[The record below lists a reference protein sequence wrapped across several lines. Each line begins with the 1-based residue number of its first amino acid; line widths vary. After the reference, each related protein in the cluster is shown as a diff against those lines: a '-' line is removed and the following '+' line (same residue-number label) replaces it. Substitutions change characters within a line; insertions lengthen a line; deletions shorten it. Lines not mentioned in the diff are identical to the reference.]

1 MSSAPCCANFW
12 SHTIYD
18 WGDVVPPV
26 SYGDGISDAKCV
38 VSGLQMDYRRFQNQ
52 AQLACYTNER
62 DAIRAYDA
70 ATPITTNLM
79 GTFKDLDYF
88 EWAKEMDVV
97 SWDNYPD
104 MDTPPSFTA
113 MCHDLMRG
121 IGGNKPFMLM
131 EQTPNQQNWFPFCKV
146 KRPGEVRQLSW
157 QAVSHGADTV
167 QFFQMKQSIGGCE
180 RFHGAVIA
188 HDGTEQSRVF
198 KETAALGGEL
208 DRIGKRI
215 MGSEIRAKVAIMFDW
230 QSYWSLEGC
239 VGPTA
244 GFSYPNE
251 VHRFYR
257 AFWRRNVPVDIIEST
272 TPLDKLK
279 QYDLVVAPALI
290 TVLPGVAETLE
301 SYVSEGGSFI
311 TGYMAGIHDEHDLVV
326 PGGYPGKL
334 RDLMGVWVE
343 EIDALTPDETIE
355 VHGDAVDAKGEIVAS
370 IIHREGARR
379 LAAYGGGE
387 FYAGHSALTVN
398 TYGKGKAY
406 FVGTP
411 LDETGMSAFMA
422 PIIKELG
429 LKPLDTPEDV
439 SLSVRYGDDGV
450 RYAFLINNSESGQEA
465 VPGRAQRRCGTAHR
479 PCGRRAGRAQTVRRE
494 RDRTRIIGIG
504 VVTWQDVSDATEY
517 ARASRR
523 TLYWS
528 QVLNSIEDRLD
539 SDMTAKRRILAF
551 EIGTFF
557 TRYVVFEDG
566 RMGIPGTI
574 ATPVD
579 SVESFY
585 QALAHIVNGQRAPLD
600 GIAMSVPGFIDVSKQ
615 VAVTAGALGMLY
627 KHEIGKELQEYLD
640 KPVPTWMENDANCA
654 AMAEKLSGNAVKLDD
669 FALITI
675 DTGIGGAL
683 FLDGGIRRGKDWR
696 AGELGMMIP
705 NYETGGFN
713 TMQNYLSTIVLAE
726 DYAKEF
732 DVPTGS
738 IVPATLF
745 RRLDEPRVRK
755 IVDEWIDYL
764 AIAIFNTAAA
774 TDPECIL
781 LGGGICREQQLLP
794 MVNAALDRIPQWGD
808 FRTSVKRCRHTN
820 NAGLIGAYYAF
831 ETEVGGLTDVPIR

>member
-1 MSSAPCCANFW
+1 MKPMFDHFLFGGDWNPEQWPEDTWEHDLDMLEDAHINEVTINVFSWALLQPAEDRYDFSMLDKIVALLVKHDFNIVMATGTAALPGWMVRLHPETIRTEQNGTRHVFGGRHNFCPTSPYFRKASRALAAHVAERYAGTSGLVAWHVCNEYGGGGGLCYCDHCAEAFRTWLKNKYGTVEALNKAWCANFW

-52 AQLACYTNER
+52 AQLACYTNEC

-97 SWDNYPD
+97 SWDNYPG

-146 KRPGEVRQLSW
+146 KRSGEVRKLSW

-343 EIDALTPDETIE
+343 EIDALAPDETIE

-450 RYAFLINNSESGQEA
+450 RYAFLINNSESDKRLCLDELNG
-465 VPGRAQRRCGTAHR
+465 
-479 PCGRRAGRAQTVRRE
+479 
-494 RDRTRIIGIG
+494 G
-504 VVTWQDVSDATEY
+504 VELLT
-517 ARASRR
+517 
-523 TLYWS
+523 
-528 QVLNSIEDRLD
+528 
-539 SDMTAKRRILAF
+539 
-551 EIGTFF
+551 GH
-557 TRYVVFEDG
+557 VVDG
-566 RMGIPGTI
+566 
-574 ATPVD
+574 PV
-579 SVESFY
+579 ELKPY
-585 QALAHIVNGQRAPLD
+585 GVNV
-600 GIAMSVPGFIDVSKQ
+600 I
-615 VAVTAGALGMLY
+615 
-627 KHEIGKELQEYLD
+627 
-640 KPVPTWMENDANCA
+640 
-654 AMAEKLSGNAVKLDD
+654 
-669 FALITI
+669 
-675 DTGIGGAL
+675 
-683 FLDGGIRRGKDWR
+683 
-696 AGELGMMIP
+696 ELG
-705 NYETGGFN
+705 
-713 TMQNYLSTIVLAE
+713 
-726 DYAKEF
+726 
-732 DVPTGS
+732 
-738 IVPATLF
+738 
-745 RRLDEPRVRK
+745 
-755 IVDEWIDYL
+755 
-764 AIAIFNTAAA
+764 
-774 TDPECIL
+774 
-781 LGGGICREQQLLP
+781 
-794 MVNAALDRIPQWGD
+794 
-808 FRTSVKRCRHTN
+808 
-820 NAGLIGAYYAF
+820 
-831 ETEVGGLTDVPIR
+831 

>member
-1 MSSAPCCANFW
+1 MKPMFDHFLFGGDWNPEQWPEDTWEHDLDMLEDAHINEVTINVFSWALLQPAEDRYDFSMLDKIVALLVKHDFNIVMATGTAALPGWMVRLHPETIRTEQNGTRHVFGGRHNFCPTSPYFRKASRALAAHVAERYAGTSGLVAWHVCNEYGGGGGLCYCDHCAEAFRTWLKNKYGTVEALNKAWCANFW

-97 SWDNYPD
+97 SWDNYPG

-146 KRPGEVRQLSW
+146 KRPGEVRKLSW

-272 TPLDKLK
+272 APLDKLK

-343 EIDALTPDETIE
+343 EIDALAPDETIE
-355 VHGDAVDAKGEIVAS
+355 VHGDAVGAKGEIVAS

-450 RYAFLINNSESGQEA
+450 RYAFLINNSES
-465 VPGRAQRRCGTAHR
+465 
-479 PCGRRAGRAQTVRRE
+479 
-494 RDRTRIIGIG
+494 DK
-504 VVTWQDVSDATEY
+504 
-517 ARASRR
+517 
-523 TLYWS
+523 
-528 QVLNSIEDRLD
+528 RL
-539 SDMTAKRRILAF
+539 
-551 EIGTFF
+551 
-557 TRYVVFEDG
+557 
-566 RMGIPGTI
+566 
-574 ATPVD
+574 
-579 SVESFY
+579 
-585 QALAHIVNGQRAPLD
+585 
-600 GIAMSVPGFIDVSKQ
+600 
-615 VAVTAGALGMLY
+615 
-627 KHEIGKELQEYLD
+627 
-640 KPVPTWMENDANCA
+640 C
-654 AMAEKLSGNAVKLDD
+654 
-669 FALITI
+669 
-675 DTGIGGAL
+675 
-683 FLDGGIRRGKDWR
+683 
-696 AGELGMMIP
+696 
-705 NYETGGFN
+705 
-713 TMQNYLSTIVLAE
+713 
-726 DYAKEF
+726 
-732 DVPTGS
+732 
-738 IVPATLF
+738 
-745 RRLDEPRVRK
+745 LDELNGGVELLTGHV
-755 IVDEWIDYL
+755 VDGPVELKPY
-764 AIAIFNTAAA
+764 
-774 TDPECIL
+774 
-781 LGGGICREQQLLP
+781 G
-794 MVNAALDRIPQWGD
+794 VNVIERG
-808 FRTSVKRCRHTN
+808 
-820 NAGLIGAYYAF
+820 
-831 ETEVGGLTDVPIR
+831 

>member
-1 MSSAPCCANFW
+1 MKPMFGHFLFGGDWNPEQWPEDTWEHDLDMLEDAHINEVTINVFSWALLQPAEDRYDFSMLDKIVALLVKHDFNIVMATGTAALPGWMVRLHPETIRTEQNGTHHVFGGRHNFCPTSPYFRKASRALAAHVAERYAGTSGLVAWHVCNEYGGGGGLCYCDHCAEAFRTWLKNKYGTVEALNKAWCANFW

-52 AQLACYTNER
+52 AQLACCTNER

-97 SWDNYPD
+97 SWDNYPG

-146 KRPGEVRQLSW
+146 KRPGEVRKLSW

-343 EIDALTPDETIE
+343 EIDALAPDETIE

-387 FYAGHSALTVN
+387 FYVGHSALTVN

-450 RYAFLINNSESGQEA
+450 RYAFLINNSESDKRLCLDELNG
-465 VPGRAQRRCGTAHR
+465 
-479 PCGRRAGRAQTVRRE
+479 
-494 RDRTRIIGIG
+494 G
-504 VVTWQDVSDATEY
+504 VELLT
-517 ARASRR
+517 
-523 TLYWS
+523 
-528 QVLNSIEDRLD
+528 
-539 SDMTAKRRILAF
+539 
-551 EIGTFF
+551 GH
-557 TRYVVFEDG
+557 VVDG
-566 RMGIPGTI
+566 
-574 ATPVD
+574 PV
-579 SVESFY
+579 ELKPY
-585 QALAHIVNGQRAPLD
+585 GVNV
-600 GIAMSVPGFIDVSKQ
+600 I
-615 VAVTAGALGMLY
+615 
-627 KHEIGKELQEYLD
+627 
-640 KPVPTWMENDANCA
+640 
-654 AMAEKLSGNAVKLDD
+654 
-669 FALITI
+669 
-675 DTGIGGAL
+675 
-683 FLDGGIRRGKDWR
+683 
-696 AGELGMMIP
+696 ELG
-705 NYETGGFN
+705 
-713 TMQNYLSTIVLAE
+713 
-726 DYAKEF
+726 
-732 DVPTGS
+732 
-738 IVPATLF
+738 
-745 RRLDEPRVRK
+745 
-755 IVDEWIDYL
+755 
-764 AIAIFNTAAA
+764 
-774 TDPECIL
+774 
-781 LGGGICREQQLLP
+781 
-794 MVNAALDRIPQWGD
+794 
-808 FRTSVKRCRHTN
+808 
-820 NAGLIGAYYAF
+820 
-831 ETEVGGLTDVPIR
+831 

>member
-1 MSSAPCCANFW
+1 MKPMFDHFLFGGDWNPEQWPEDTWEHDLDMLEDAHINEVTINVFSWALLQPAEDRYDFSMLDKIVALLVKHDFNIVMATGTAALPGWMVRLHPETIRTEQNGTRHVFGGRHNFCPTSPYFRKASRALAAHVAERYAGTSGLVAWHVCNEYGGGGGLCYCDHCAEAFRTWLKNKYGTVEALNKAWCANFW

-97 SWDNYPD
+97 SWDNYPG

-146 KRPGEVRQLSW
+146 KRPGEVRKLSW

-215 MGSEIRAKVAIMFDW
+215 MGSQIRAKVVIMFDW

-343 EIDALTPDETIE
+343 EIDALAPDETIE

-387 FYAGHSALTVN
+387 FYVGHSALTVN

-450 RYAFLINNSESGQEA
+450 RYAFLINNSAADKRLCLSELNGGTELLTGAVINDLIELDPYGVGVIALQQESPA
-465 VPGRAQRRCGTAHR
+465 AK
-479 PCGRRAGRAQTVRRE
+479 
-494 RDRTRIIGIG
+494 
-504 VVTWQDVSDATEY
+504 DAY
-517 ARASRR
+517 
-523 TLYWS
+523 
-528 QVLNSIEDRLD
+528 
-539 SDMTAKRRILAF
+539 
-551 EIGTFF
+551 
-557 TRYVVFEDG
+557 
-566 RMGIPGTI
+566 
-574 ATPVD
+574 
-579 SVESFY
+579 
-585 QALAHIVNGQRAPLD
+585 
-600 GIAMSVPGFIDVSKQ
+600 
-615 VAVTAGALGMLY
+615 
-627 KHEIGKELQEYLD
+627 
-640 KPVPTWMENDANCA
+640 
-654 AMAEKLSGNAVKLDD
+654 
-669 FALITI
+669 
-675 DTGIGGAL
+675 
-683 FLDGGIRRGKDWR
+683 
-696 AGELGMMIP
+696 
-705 NYETGGFN
+705 
-713 TMQNYLSTIVLAE
+713 
-726 DYAKEF
+726 
-732 DVPTGS
+732 
-738 IVPATLF
+738 
-745 RRLDEPRVRK
+745 
-755 IVDEWIDYL
+755 
-764 AIAIFNTAAA
+764 
-774 TDPECIL
+774 
-781 LGGGICREQQLLP
+781 
-794 MVNAALDRIPQWGD
+794 
-808 FRTSVKRCRHTN
+808 
-820 NAGLIGAYYAF
+820 
-831 ETEVGGLTDVPIR
+831 

>member
-1 MSSAPCCANFW
+1 MKPMFDHFLFGGDWNPEQWPEDTWEHDLDMLEDAHINEVTINVFSWALLQPAEDRYDFSMLDKIVALLVKHDFNIVMATGTAALPGWMVRLHPETVRTEQNGTRHVFGGRHNFCPTSPYFRKASRALAAHVAERYAGTSGLVAWHVCNEYGGGGGLCYCDHCAEAFRTWLKNKYGTVEALNKAWCANFW

-97 SWDNYPD
+97 SWDNYPG

-146 KRPGEVRQLSW
+146 KRSGEVRKLSW

-343 EIDALTPDETIE
+343 EIDALAPDETIE

-450 RYAFLINNSESGQEA
+450 RYAFLINNSESDKRLCLDELNG
-465 VPGRAQRRCGTAHR
+465 
-479 PCGRRAGRAQTVRRE
+479 
-494 RDRTRIIGIG
+494 G
-504 VVTWQDVSDATEY
+504 VELLT
-517 ARASRR
+517 
-523 TLYWS
+523 
-528 QVLNSIEDRLD
+528 
-539 SDMTAKRRILAF
+539 
-551 EIGTFF
+551 GH
-557 TRYVVFEDG
+557 VVDG
-566 RMGIPGTI
+566 
-574 ATPVD
+574 PV
-579 SVESFY
+579 ELKPY
-585 QALAHIVNGQRAPLD
+585 GVNV
-600 GIAMSVPGFIDVSKQ
+600 I
-615 VAVTAGALGMLY
+615 
-627 KHEIGKELQEYLD
+627 
-640 KPVPTWMENDANCA
+640 
-654 AMAEKLSGNAVKLDD
+654 
-669 FALITI
+669 
-675 DTGIGGAL
+675 
-683 FLDGGIRRGKDWR
+683 
-696 AGELGMMIP
+696 ELG
-705 NYETGGFN
+705 
-713 TMQNYLSTIVLAE
+713 
-726 DYAKEF
+726 
-732 DVPTGS
+732 
-738 IVPATLF
+738 
-745 RRLDEPRVRK
+745 
-755 IVDEWIDYL
+755 
-764 AIAIFNTAAA
+764 
-774 TDPECIL
+774 
-781 LGGGICREQQLLP
+781 
-794 MVNAALDRIPQWGD
+794 
-808 FRTSVKRCRHTN
+808 
-820 NAGLIGAYYAF
+820 
-831 ETEVGGLTDVPIR
+831 

>member
-1 MSSAPCCANFW
+1 MKPMFDHFLFGGDWNPEQWPEDTWEHDLDMLEDAHINEVTINVFSWALLQPAEDRYDFSMLDKIVALLVKHDFNIVMATGTAALPGWMVRLHPETIRTEQNGTRHVFGGRHNFCPTSPYFRKASRTLAAHVAERYAGTSGLVAWHVCNEYGGGGGLCYCDHCAEAFRTWLKNKYGTVEALNKAWCANFW

-97 SWDNYPD
+97 SWDNYPG

-146 KRPGEVRQLSW
+146 KRPGEVRKLSW

-343 EIDALTPDETIE
+343 EIDALAPDETIE

-450 RYAFLINNSESGQEA
+450 RYAFLINNSESDKRLCLDELNG
-465 VPGRAQRRCGTAHR
+465 
-479 PCGRRAGRAQTVRRE
+479 
-494 RDRTRIIGIG
+494 G
-504 VVTWQDVSDATEY
+504 VELLT
-517 ARASRR
+517 
-523 TLYWS
+523 
-528 QVLNSIEDRLD
+528 
-539 SDMTAKRRILAF
+539 
-551 EIGTFF
+551 GH
-557 TRYVVFEDG
+557 VVDG
-566 RMGIPGTI
+566 
-574 ATPVD
+574 PV
-579 SVESFY
+579 ELKPY
-585 QALAHIVNGQRAPLD
+585 GVNV
-600 GIAMSVPGFIDVSKQ
+600 I
-615 VAVTAGALGMLY
+615 
-627 KHEIGKELQEYLD
+627 
-640 KPVPTWMENDANCA
+640 
-654 AMAEKLSGNAVKLDD
+654 
-669 FALITI
+669 
-675 DTGIGGAL
+675 
-683 FLDGGIRRGKDWR
+683 
-696 AGELGMMIP
+696 ELG
-705 NYETGGFN
+705 
-713 TMQNYLSTIVLAE
+713 
-726 DYAKEF
+726 
-732 DVPTGS
+732 
-738 IVPATLF
+738 
-745 RRLDEPRVRK
+745 
-755 IVDEWIDYL
+755 
-764 AIAIFNTAAA
+764 
-774 TDPECIL
+774 
-781 LGGGICREQQLLP
+781 
-794 MVNAALDRIPQWGD
+794 
-808 FRTSVKRCRHTN
+808 
-820 NAGLIGAYYAF
+820 
-831 ETEVGGLTDVPIR
+831 

>member
-1 MSSAPCCANFW
+1 MKPMFDHFLFGGDWNPEQWPEDTWEHDLDMLEDAHINEVTINVFSWALLQPAEDRYDFSMLDKIVALLVKHDFNIVMATGTAALPGWMVRLHPETIRTEQNGTRHVFGGRHNFCPTSPYFRKASRALAAHVAERYAGTSGLVAWHVCNEYGGGGGLCYCDHCAEAFRTWLKNKYGTVEALNKAWCANFW
-12 SHTIYD
+12 SRTIYD

-97 SWDNYPD
+97 SWDNYPG

-146 KRPGEVRQLSW
+146 KRPGEVRKLSW
-157 QAVSHGADTV
+157 QAVAHGADTV

-215 MGSEIRAKVAIMFDW
+215 MGSQIRAKVAIMFDW

-257 AFWRRNVPVDIIEST
+257 AFWRRNVPADIIEST

-290 TVLPGVAETLE
+290 AVLPGVAETLE

-343 EIDALTPDETIE
+343 EIDALAPDETIE

-379 LAAYGGGE
+379 LATYGGGE

-450 RYAFLINNSESGQEA
+450 RYAFLINNSESDKRLCLDELNG
-465 VPGRAQRRCGTAHR
+465 
-479 PCGRRAGRAQTVRRE
+479 
-494 RDRTRIIGIG
+494 G
-504 VVTWQDVSDATEY
+504 VELLT
-517 ARASRR
+517 
-523 TLYWS
+523 
-528 QVLNSIEDRLD
+528 
-539 SDMTAKRRILAF
+539 
-551 EIGTFF
+551 GH
-557 TRYVVFEDG
+557 VVDG
-566 RMGIPGTI
+566 
-574 ATPVD
+574 PV
-579 SVESFY
+579 ELKPY
-585 QALAHIVNGQRAPLD
+585 GVNV
-600 GIAMSVPGFIDVSKQ
+600 I
-615 VAVTAGALGMLY
+615 
-627 KHEIGKELQEYLD
+627 
-640 KPVPTWMENDANCA
+640 
-654 AMAEKLSGNAVKLDD
+654 
-669 FALITI
+669 
-675 DTGIGGAL
+675 
-683 FLDGGIRRGKDWR
+683 
-696 AGELGMMIP
+696 ELG
-705 NYETGGFN
+705 
-713 TMQNYLSTIVLAE
+713 
-726 DYAKEF
+726 
-732 DVPTGS
+732 
-738 IVPATLF
+738 
-745 RRLDEPRVRK
+745 
-755 IVDEWIDYL
+755 
-764 AIAIFNTAAA
+764 
-774 TDPECIL
+774 
-781 LGGGICREQQLLP
+781 
-794 MVNAALDRIPQWGD
+794 
-808 FRTSVKRCRHTN
+808 
-820 NAGLIGAYYAF
+820 
-831 ETEVGGLTDVPIR
+831 

>member
-1 MSSAPCCANFW
+1 MKPMFDHFLFGGDWNPEQWPEDTWEHDLDMLEDAHINEVTINVFSWALLQPAEDRYDFSMLDKIVALLVKHDFNIVMATGTAALPGWMVRLHPETIRTEQNGTRHVFGGRHNFCPTSPYFRKASRALAAHVAERYAGTSGLVAWHVCNEYGGGGGLCYCDHCAEAFRTWLKNKYGTVEALNKAWCANFW

-97 SWDNYPD
+97 SWDNYPG

-146 KRPGEVRQLSW
+146 KRPGEVRKLSW

-251 VHRFYR
+251 VRRFYR

-301 SYVSEGGSFI
+301 FYVSEGGSFI

-343 EIDALTPDETIE
+343 EIDALAPDETIE
-355 VHGDAVDAKGEIVAS
+355 VHGDVVDAKGEIVAS

-450 RYAFLINNSESGQEA
+450 RYAFLINNSESDKRLCLDELNG
-465 VPGRAQRRCGTAHR
+465 
-479 PCGRRAGRAQTVRRE
+479 
-494 RDRTRIIGIG
+494 G
-504 VVTWQDVSDATEY
+504 VELLT
-517 ARASRR
+517 
-523 TLYWS
+523 
-528 QVLNSIEDRLD
+528 
-539 SDMTAKRRILAF
+539 
-551 EIGTFF
+551 GH
-557 TRYVVFEDG
+557 VVDG
-566 RMGIPGTI
+566 
-574 ATPVD
+574 PV
-579 SVESFY
+579 ELKPY
-585 QALAHIVNGQRAPLD
+585 GVNV
-600 GIAMSVPGFIDVSKQ
+600 I
-615 VAVTAGALGMLY
+615 
-627 KHEIGKELQEYLD
+627 
-640 KPVPTWMENDANCA
+640 
-654 AMAEKLSGNAVKLDD
+654 
-669 FALITI
+669 
-675 DTGIGGAL
+675 
-683 FLDGGIRRGKDWR
+683 
-696 AGELGMMIP
+696 ELG
-705 NYETGGFN
+705 
-713 TMQNYLSTIVLAE
+713 
-726 DYAKEF
+726 
-732 DVPTGS
+732 
-738 IVPATLF
+738 
-745 RRLDEPRVRK
+745 
-755 IVDEWIDYL
+755 
-764 AIAIFNTAAA
+764 
-774 TDPECIL
+774 
-781 LGGGICREQQLLP
+781 
-794 MVNAALDRIPQWGD
+794 
-808 FRTSVKRCRHTN
+808 
-820 NAGLIGAYYAF
+820 
-831 ETEVGGLTDVPIR
+831 

>member
-1 MSSAPCCANFW
+1 MKPMFDHFLFGGDWNPEQWPEDTWEHDLDMLEDAHINEVTINVFSWALLQPAEDRYDFSMLDKIVALLVKHDFNIVMATGTAALPGWMVRLHPETIRTEQNGTRHVFGGRHNFCPTSPYFRKASRALAAHVAERYAGTSGLVAWHVCNEYGGGGGLCYCDHCAEAFRTWLKNKYGTVEALNKAWCANFW

-97 SWDNYPD
+97 SWDNYPG

-146 KRPGEVRQLSW
+146 KRPGEVRKLSW
-157 QAVSHGADTV
+157 QAVSHGADAV

-239 VGPTA
+239 VGPIA

-343 EIDALTPDETIE
+343 EIDALAPDETIE

-450 RYAFLINNSESGQEA
+450 RYAFLINNSESDKRLCLDELNG
-465 VPGRAQRRCGTAHR
+465 
-479 PCGRRAGRAQTVRRE
+479 
-494 RDRTRIIGIG
+494 G
-504 VVTWQDVSDATEY
+504 VELLT
-517 ARASRR
+517 
-523 TLYWS
+523 
-528 QVLNSIEDRLD
+528 
-539 SDMTAKRRILAF
+539 
-551 EIGTFF
+551 GH
-557 TRYVVFEDG
+557 VVDG
-566 RMGIPGTI
+566 
-574 ATPVD
+574 PV
-579 SVESFY
+579 ELKPY
-585 QALAHIVNGQRAPLD
+585 GVNV
-600 GIAMSVPGFIDVSKQ
+600 I
-615 VAVTAGALGMLY
+615 
-627 KHEIGKELQEYLD
+627 
-640 KPVPTWMENDANCA
+640 
-654 AMAEKLSGNAVKLDD
+654 
-669 FALITI
+669 
-675 DTGIGGAL
+675 
-683 FLDGGIRRGKDWR
+683 
-696 AGELGMMIP
+696 ELG
-705 NYETGGFN
+705 
-713 TMQNYLSTIVLAE
+713 
-726 DYAKEF
+726 
-732 DVPTGS
+732 
-738 IVPATLF
+738 
-745 RRLDEPRVRK
+745 
-755 IVDEWIDYL
+755 
-764 AIAIFNTAAA
+764 
-774 TDPECIL
+774 
-781 LGGGICREQQLLP
+781 
-794 MVNAALDRIPQWGD
+794 
-808 FRTSVKRCRHTN
+808 
-820 NAGLIGAYYAF
+820 
-831 ETEVGGLTDVPIR
+831 

>member
-1 MSSAPCCANFW
+1 MKPMFDHFLFGGDWNPEQWPEDTWEHDLDMFEDAHINEVTINVFSWALLQPAEDRYDFSMLDKIVALLVKHDFNIVMATGTAALPGWMVRLHPETIRTEQNGTRHVFGGRHNFCPTSPYFRKASRALAAHVAERYAGTSGLVAWHVCNEYGGGGGLCYCDHCAEAFRTWLKNKYGTVEALNKAWCANFW

-97 SWDNYPD
+97 SWDNYPG

-121 IGGNKPFMLM
+121 IDGNKPFMLM

-146 KRPGEVRQLSW
+146 KRPGEVRKLSW

-343 EIDALTPDETIE
+343 EIDALAPDETIE

-450 RYAFLINNSESGQEA
+450 RYAFLINNSESDKRLCLDELNG
-465 VPGRAQRRCGTAHR
+465 
-479 PCGRRAGRAQTVRRE
+479 
-494 RDRTRIIGIG
+494 G
-504 VVTWQDVSDATEY
+504 VELLT
-517 ARASRR
+517 
-523 TLYWS
+523 
-528 QVLNSIEDRLD
+528 
-539 SDMTAKRRILAF
+539 
-551 EIGTFF
+551 GH
-557 TRYVVFEDG
+557 VVDG
-566 RMGIPGTI
+566 
-574 ATPVD
+574 PV
-579 SVESFY
+579 ELKPY
-585 QALAHIVNGQRAPLD
+585 GVNV
-600 GIAMSVPGFIDVSKQ
+600 I
-615 VAVTAGALGMLY
+615 
-627 KHEIGKELQEYLD
+627 
-640 KPVPTWMENDANCA
+640 
-654 AMAEKLSGNAVKLDD
+654 
-669 FALITI
+669 
-675 DTGIGGAL
+675 
-683 FLDGGIRRGKDWR
+683 
-696 AGELGMMIP
+696 ELG
-705 NYETGGFN
+705 
-713 TMQNYLSTIVLAE
+713 
-726 DYAKEF
+726 
-732 DVPTGS
+732 
-738 IVPATLF
+738 
-745 RRLDEPRVRK
+745 
-755 IVDEWIDYL
+755 
-764 AIAIFNTAAA
+764 
-774 TDPECIL
+774 
-781 LGGGICREQQLLP
+781 
-794 MVNAALDRIPQWGD
+794 
-808 FRTSVKRCRHTN
+808 
-820 NAGLIGAYYAF
+820 
-831 ETEVGGLTDVPIR
+831 

>member
-1 MSSAPCCANFW
+1 MKPMFDHFLFGGDWNPEQWPEDTWEHDLDMLEDAHINEVTINVFSWALLQPAEDRYDFSMLDKIVALLVKHDFNIVMATGTAALPGWMVRLHPETIRTEQNGTRHVFGGRHNFCPTSPYFRKASRALAAHVAERYAGTSGLVAWHVCNEYGGGGGLCYCDHCAEAFRTWLKNKYGTVEALNKAWCANFW

-38 VSGLQMDYRRFQNQ
+38 VSGLQMDYRRFQKQ

-97 SWDNYPD
+97 SWDNYPG

-146 KRPGEVRQLSW
+146 KRPGEVRKLSW

-343 EIDALTPDETIE
+343 EIDALAPDETIE
-355 VHGDAVDAKGEIVAS
+355 VHGDAVGAKGEIVAS

-450 RYAFLINNSESGQEA
+450 RYAFLINNSESDKRLCLDELNG
-465 VPGRAQRRCGTAHR
+465 
-479 PCGRRAGRAQTVRRE
+479 
-494 RDRTRIIGIG
+494 G
-504 VVTWQDVSDATEY
+504 VELLT
-517 ARASRR
+517 
-523 TLYWS
+523 
-528 QVLNSIEDRLD
+528 
-539 SDMTAKRRILAF
+539 
-551 EIGTFF
+551 GH
-557 TRYVVFEDG
+557 VVDG
-566 RMGIPGTI
+566 
-574 ATPVD
+574 PV
-579 SVESFY
+579 ELKPY
-585 QALAHIVNGQRAPLD
+585 GVNV
-600 GIAMSVPGFIDVSKQ
+600 I
-615 VAVTAGALGMLY
+615 
-627 KHEIGKELQEYLD
+627 
-640 KPVPTWMENDANCA
+640 
-654 AMAEKLSGNAVKLDD
+654 
-669 FALITI
+669 
-675 DTGIGGAL
+675 
-683 FLDGGIRRGKDWR
+683 
-696 AGELGMMIP
+696 ELG
-705 NYETGGFN
+705 
-713 TMQNYLSTIVLAE
+713 
-726 DYAKEF
+726 
-732 DVPTGS
+732 
-738 IVPATLF
+738 
-745 RRLDEPRVRK
+745 
-755 IVDEWIDYL
+755 
-764 AIAIFNTAAA
+764 
-774 TDPECIL
+774 
-781 LGGGICREQQLLP
+781 
-794 MVNAALDRIPQWGD
+794 
-808 FRTSVKRCRHTN
+808 
-820 NAGLIGAYYAF
+820 
-831 ETEVGGLTDVPIR
+831 

>member
-1 MSSAPCCANFW
+1 MKPMFDHFLFGGDWNPEQWPEDTWEHDLDMLEDAHINEVTINVFSWALLQPAEDRYDFSMLDKIVALLVKHDFNIVMATGTAALPGWMVRLHPETIRTEQNGTRHVFGGRHNFCPTSPYFRKASRALAAHVAERYAGTSGLVAWHVCNEYGGGGGLCYCDHCAEAFRTWLKNKYGTVEALNKAWCANFW

-97 SWDNYPD
+97 SWDNYPG

-146 KRPGEVRQLSW
+146 KRPGEVRKLSW

-343 EIDALTPDETIE
+343 EIDALAPDETIE

-450 RYAFLINNSESGQEA
+450 RYAFLINNSESDKRLCLDELNGGVELL
-465 VPGRAQRRCGTAHR
+465 
-479 PCGRRAGRAQTVRRE
+479 AGHVVDGPVE
-494 RDRTRIIGIG
+494 LKPYG
-504 VVTWQDVSDATEY
+504 VNV
-517 ARASRR
+517 
-523 TLYWS
+523 
-528 QVLNSIEDRLD
+528 I
-539 SDMTAKRRILAF
+539 
-551 EIGTFF
+551 
-557 TRYVVFEDG
+557 
-566 RMGIPGTI
+566 
-574 ATPVD
+574 
-579 SVESFY
+579 
-585 QALAHIVNGQRAPLD
+585 
-600 GIAMSVPGFIDVSKQ
+600 
-615 VAVTAGALGMLY
+615 
-627 KHEIGKELQEYLD
+627 
-640 KPVPTWMENDANCA
+640 
-654 AMAEKLSGNAVKLDD
+654 
-669 FALITI
+669 
-675 DTGIGGAL
+675 
-683 FLDGGIRRGKDWR
+683 
-696 AGELGMMIP
+696 ELG
-705 NYETGGFN
+705 
-713 TMQNYLSTIVLAE
+713 
-726 DYAKEF
+726 
-732 DVPTGS
+732 
-738 IVPATLF
+738 
-745 RRLDEPRVRK
+745 
-755 IVDEWIDYL
+755 
-764 AIAIFNTAAA
+764 
-774 TDPECIL
+774 
-781 LGGGICREQQLLP
+781 
-794 MVNAALDRIPQWGD
+794 
-808 FRTSVKRCRHTN
+808 
-820 NAGLIGAYYAF
+820 
-831 ETEVGGLTDVPIR
+831 

>member
-1 MSSAPCCANFW
+1 MKPMFDHFLFGGDWNPEQWPEDTWEHDLDMLEDAHINEVTINVFSWALLQPAEDRYDFSMLDKIVTLLVKHDFNIVMATGTAALPGWMVRLHPETIRTEQNGTRHVFGGRHNFCPTSPYFRKASRALAAHVAERYAGTSGLVAWHVCNEYGGGGGLCYCDHCAEAFRTWLKNKYGTVEALNKSWCANFW
-12 SHTIYD
+12 SRTIYD

-97 SWDNYPD
+97 SWDNYPG

-146 KRPGEVRQLSW
+146 KRPGEVRKLSW
-157 QAVSHGADTV
+157 QAVAHGADTV

-215 MGSEIRAKVAIMFDW
+215 MGSQIRAKVAIMFDW
-230 QSYWSLEGC
+230 QSCWSLEGC

-272 TPLDKLK
+272 MPLDKLK

-343 EIDALTPDETIE
+343 EIDVLAPDETIE

-379 LAAYGGGE
+379 LATYGGGE

-450 RYAFLINNSESGQEA
+450 RYAFLINNSESDKRLCLDELNG
-465 VPGRAQRRCGTAHR
+465 
-479 PCGRRAGRAQTVRRE
+479 
-494 RDRTRIIGIG
+494 G
-504 VVTWQDVSDATEY
+504 VELLT
-517 ARASRR
+517 
-523 TLYWS
+523 
-528 QVLNSIEDRLD
+528 
-539 SDMTAKRRILAF
+539 
-551 EIGTFF
+551 GH
-557 TRYVVFEDG
+557 VVDG
-566 RMGIPGTI
+566 
-574 ATPVD
+574 PV
-579 SVESFY
+579 ELKPY
-585 QALAHIVNGQRAPLD
+585 GVNV
-600 GIAMSVPGFIDVSKQ
+600 I
-615 VAVTAGALGMLY
+615 
-627 KHEIGKELQEYLD
+627 
-640 KPVPTWMENDANCA
+640 
-654 AMAEKLSGNAVKLDD
+654 
-669 FALITI
+669 
-675 DTGIGGAL
+675 
-683 FLDGGIRRGKDWR
+683 
-696 AGELGMMIP
+696 ELG
-705 NYETGGFN
+705 
-713 TMQNYLSTIVLAE
+713 
-726 DYAKEF
+726 
-732 DVPTGS
+732 
-738 IVPATLF
+738 
-745 RRLDEPRVRK
+745 
-755 IVDEWIDYL
+755 
-764 AIAIFNTAAA
+764 
-774 TDPECIL
+774 
-781 LGGGICREQQLLP
+781 
-794 MVNAALDRIPQWGD
+794 
-808 FRTSVKRCRHTN
+808 
-820 NAGLIGAYYAF
+820 
-831 ETEVGGLTDVPIR
+831 

>member
-1 MSSAPCCANFW
+1 MKPMFDHFLFGGDWNPEQWPEDTWEHDLDMLEDAHINEVTINVFSWALLQPAEDRYDFSMLDKIVALLVKHDFNIVMATGTAALPGWMVRLHPETIRIEQNGTRHVFGGRHNFCPTSPYFRKASRALAAHVAERYAGTSGLVAWHVCNEYGGGGGLCYCDHCAEAFRTWLKNKYGTVEALNKAWCANFW

-97 SWDNYPD
+97 SWNNYPG

-146 KRPGEVRQLSW
+146 KRPGEVRKLSW

-301 SYVSEGGSFI
+301 FYVSEGGSFI

-343 EIDALTPDETIE
+343 EIDALAPDETIE

-450 RYAFLINNSESGQEA
+450 RYAFLINNSESDKRLCLDELNG
-465 VPGRAQRRCGTAHR
+465 
-479 PCGRRAGRAQTVRRE
+479 
-494 RDRTRIIGIG
+494 G
-504 VVTWQDVSDATEY
+504 VELLT
-517 ARASRR
+517 
-523 TLYWS
+523 
-528 QVLNSIEDRLD
+528 
-539 SDMTAKRRILAF
+539 
-551 EIGTFF
+551 GH
-557 TRYVVFEDG
+557 VVDG
-566 RMGIPGTI
+566 
-574 ATPVD
+574 PV
-579 SVESFY
+579 ELKPY
-585 QALAHIVNGQRAPLD
+585 GVNV
-600 GIAMSVPGFIDVSKQ
+600 I
-615 VAVTAGALGMLY
+615 
-627 KHEIGKELQEYLD
+627 
-640 KPVPTWMENDANCA
+640 
-654 AMAEKLSGNAVKLDD
+654 
-669 FALITI
+669 
-675 DTGIGGAL
+675 
-683 FLDGGIRRGKDWR
+683 
-696 AGELGMMIP
+696 ELG
-705 NYETGGFN
+705 
-713 TMQNYLSTIVLAE
+713 
-726 DYAKEF
+726 
-732 DVPTGS
+732 
-738 IVPATLF
+738 
-745 RRLDEPRVRK
+745 
-755 IVDEWIDYL
+755 
-764 AIAIFNTAAA
+764 
-774 TDPECIL
+774 
-781 LGGGICREQQLLP
+781 
-794 MVNAALDRIPQWGD
+794 
-808 FRTSVKRCRHTN
+808 
-820 NAGLIGAYYAF
+820 
-831 ETEVGGLTDVPIR
+831 

>member
-1 MSSAPCCANFW
+1 MKPMFDHFLFGGDWNPEQWPEDTWEHDLDMLEDAHINEVTINVFSWALLQPAEDRYDFSMLDKIVALLVKHDFNIVMATGTAALPGWMVRLHPETIRTEQNGTRHVFGGRHNFCPTSPYFRKASRALAAHVAERYAGTPGLVAWHVCNEYGGGGGLCYCDHCAEAFRTWLKNKYGTVEALNKAWCANFW

-97 SWDNYPD
+97 SWDNYPG

-146 KRPGEVRQLSW
+146 KRPGEVRKLSW
-157 QAVSHGADTV
+157 QAVAHGADTV

-215 MGSEIRAKVAIMFDW
+215 MGSQIRAKVAIMFDW

-343 EIDALTPDETIE
+343 EIDALAPDETIE

-379 LAAYGGGE
+379 LATYGGGE

-450 RYAFLINNSESGQEA
+450 RYAFLINNSESDKGLCLDELN
-465 VPGRAQRRCGTAHR
+465 G
-479 PCGRRAGRAQTVRRE
+479 
-494 RDRTRIIGIG
+494 G
-504 VVTWQDVSDATEY
+504 VELLT
-517 ARASRR
+517 
-523 TLYWS
+523 
-528 QVLNSIEDRLD
+528 
-539 SDMTAKRRILAF
+539 
-551 EIGTFF
+551 GH
-557 TRYVVFEDG
+557 VVDG
-566 RMGIPGTI
+566 
-574 ATPVD
+574 PV
-579 SVESFY
+579 ELKPY
-585 QALAHIVNGQRAPLD
+585 GVNV
-600 GIAMSVPGFIDVSKQ
+600 I
-615 VAVTAGALGMLY
+615 
-627 KHEIGKELQEYLD
+627 
-640 KPVPTWMENDANCA
+640 
-654 AMAEKLSGNAVKLDD
+654 
-669 FALITI
+669 
-675 DTGIGGAL
+675 
-683 FLDGGIRRGKDWR
+683 
-696 AGELGMMIP
+696 ELG
-705 NYETGGFN
+705 
-713 TMQNYLSTIVLAE
+713 
-726 DYAKEF
+726 
-732 DVPTGS
+732 
-738 IVPATLF
+738 
-745 RRLDEPRVRK
+745 
-755 IVDEWIDYL
+755 
-764 AIAIFNTAAA
+764 
-774 TDPECIL
+774 
-781 LGGGICREQQLLP
+781 
-794 MVNAALDRIPQWGD
+794 
-808 FRTSVKRCRHTN
+808 
-820 NAGLIGAYYAF
+820 
-831 ETEVGGLTDVPIR
+831 

>member
-1 MSSAPCCANFW
+1 MKPMFDHFLFGGDWNPEQWPEDTWEHDLDMLEDAHINEVTINVFSWALLQPAEDRYDFSMLDKIVALLVKHDFNIVMATGTAALPGWMVRLHPETIRTEQNGTRHVFGGRHNFCPTSPYFRKASRALAAHVAERYAGTSGLVAWHVCNEYGGGGGLCYCDHCAEAFRTWLKNKYGTVEALNKAWCANFW

-97 SWDNYPD
+97 SWDNYPG

-146 KRPGEVRQLSW
+146 KRSGEVRKLSW

-239 VGPTA
+239 VGPIA

-343 EIDALTPDETIE
+343 EIDALAPDETIE

-450 RYAFLINNSESGQEA
+450 RYAFLINNSESDKRLCLDELNG
-465 VPGRAQRRCGTAHR
+465 
-479 PCGRRAGRAQTVRRE
+479 
-494 RDRTRIIGIG
+494 G
-504 VVTWQDVSDATEY
+504 VELLT
-517 ARASRR
+517 
-523 TLYWS
+523 
-528 QVLNSIEDRLD
+528 
-539 SDMTAKRRILAF
+539 
-551 EIGTFF
+551 GH
-557 TRYVVFEDG
+557 VVDG
-566 RMGIPGTI
+566 
-574 ATPVD
+574 PV
-579 SVESFY
+579 ELKPY
-585 QALAHIVNGQRAPLD
+585 GVNV
-600 GIAMSVPGFIDVSKQ
+600 I
-615 VAVTAGALGMLY
+615 
-627 KHEIGKELQEYLD
+627 
-640 KPVPTWMENDANCA
+640 
-654 AMAEKLSGNAVKLDD
+654 
-669 FALITI
+669 
-675 DTGIGGAL
+675 
-683 FLDGGIRRGKDWR
+683 
-696 AGELGMMIP
+696 ELG
-705 NYETGGFN
+705 
-713 TMQNYLSTIVLAE
+713 
-726 DYAKEF
+726 
-732 DVPTGS
+732 
-738 IVPATLF
+738 
-745 RRLDEPRVRK
+745 
-755 IVDEWIDYL
+755 
-764 AIAIFNTAAA
+764 
-774 TDPECIL
+774 
-781 LGGGICREQQLLP
+781 
-794 MVNAALDRIPQWGD
+794 
-808 FRTSVKRCRHTN
+808 
-820 NAGLIGAYYAF
+820 
-831 ETEVGGLTDVPIR
+831 